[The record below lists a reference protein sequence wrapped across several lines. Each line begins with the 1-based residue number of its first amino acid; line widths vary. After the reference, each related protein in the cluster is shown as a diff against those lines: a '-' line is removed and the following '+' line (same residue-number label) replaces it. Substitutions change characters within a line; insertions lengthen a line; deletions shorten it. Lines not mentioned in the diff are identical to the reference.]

1 MNGAITAVEAYYN
14 HGELYDNLKN
24 HMDEDVRQRMMEGK
38 KYSASQYLG
47 MVQQRLLDI
56 DLFVSQMRGFDALVL
71 PTAFSAPPALSDI
84 NQDINPS
91 RFTRPFNYLGMCGL
105 SLPTILDSDGLP
117 NSIQVVGKAN
127 NEEMIIRVGALIE
140 KKFSVGIAPAKA

>member
-1 MNGAITAVEAYYN
+1 M
-14 HGELYDNLKN
+14 
-24 HMDEDVRQRMMEGK
+24 RQRMMEGK